1 MMDIYDKIEDIKGKI
16 IELEKE
22 YEGCYRVLRHLKER
36 MEELDE
42 EIKKQEKIIEEINN
56 ELL

>member
-1 MMDIYDKIEDIKGKI
+1 MDIYDKIEDIKGKI

-22 YEGCYRVLRHLKER
+22 YEGGYRVLRHLKER

-42 EIKKQEKIIEEINN
+42 EIKKQEKIIEEIDN
-56 ELL
+56 EI